1 MAINDT
7 RKYYF
12 LQFSNEFVTDP
23 NILLLKKTPGG
34 KAVAY
39 VYIELMLLAG
49 PTNGVLVDL
58 GIFPDFS
65 QQLSAQLQCISS
77 EEVSAALNYFQ
88 KIGYVTVSD
97 NQYYF
102 NQAAA
107 MTVSRTGGAIRKQ
120 AARNRAKIE
129 RGTNVPKL
137 SLQCPDGVPKLFP
150 EHPNTTTDIDVVDNS
165 ITNNHSDVLKKG
177 VLEKLGITNPK
188 LSQLMENEEFKNLSL
203 AQLMRYVEAAKD
215 AVNPAGYVIRAIERH
230 YRFPDPSRAKTKICP
245 KCHGSKVIK
254 DKNGEIK
261 KCPQCL
267 GSGKAMEGSDDI

>member
-1 MAINDT
+1 
-7 RKYYF
+7 
-12 LQFSNEFVTDP
+12 
-23 NILLLKKTPGG
+23 
-34 KAVAY
+34 
-39 VYIELMLLAG
+39 
-49 PTNGVLVDL
+49 
-58 GIFPDFS
+58 
-65 QQLSAQLQCISS
+65 
-77 EEVSAALNYFQ
+77 
-88 KIGYVTVSD
+88 
-97 NQYYF
+97 
-102 NQAAA
+102 

-137 SLQCPDGVPKLFP
+137 SLQGPDGVPKLFP

>member
-23 NILLLKKTPGG
+23 QILLLKKAPGG

-65 QQLSAQLQCISS
+65 QQLSAQLQCINA
-77 EEVSAALNYFQ
+77 EEVAAALAYF
-88 KIGYVTVSD
+88 KKCGYITVSN
-97 NQYYF
+97 NQYCF
-102 NQAAA
+102 KQAAA
-107 MTVSRTGGAIRKQ
+107 LTVSRTGGAIRKQ
-120 AARNRAKIE
+120 AARNRAKID
-129 RGTNVPKL
+129 RGTNGPRL
-137 SLQCPDGVPKLFP
+137 SLPCPEGGPQRFPKNP
-150 EHPNTTTDIDVVDNS
+150 HTTDVVVNNN
-165 ITNNHSDVLKKG
+165 IPNNHSDIMKRVI
-177 VLEKLGITNPK
+177 LEKLGITNPK
-188 LSQLMENEEFKNLSL
+188 LAQLMKSQELKNLSL
-203 AQLMRYVEAAKD
+203 SQLQRYVEAAKD

-254 DKNGEIK
+254 DTDGEIK

-267 GSGKAMEGSDDI
+267 GSGESMEGSDDI